1 MDPRPLPYQGFLP
14 IRQRNFDWAEFKEFV
29 YGKYAKST
37 APFDKALHY
46 IYKQFRCLYVHEGI
60 GRLTT
65 APDGIDWHTLF
76 DKIENEKD
84 VYSVDIMKI
93 AEWFRQITFES
104 LFAMLTNYPIP
115 CLLDVF

>member
-1 MDPRPLPYQGFLP
+1 MTP
-14 IRQRNFDWAEFKEFV
+14 
-29 YGKYAKST
+29 T
-37 APFDKALHY
+37 APFDKALRY

-60 GRLTT
+60 GHLTT
-65 APDGIDWHTLF
+65 RGFYDRIK
-76 DKIENEKD
+76 DKDEKD
-84 VYSVDIMKI
+84 LYSVDMMKI